1 MDWSKIRRR
10 IIEPDLPAG
19 IYASLEELIRI
30 RYRARDFS
38 FKPQQP
44 VTSILSGRYASRLRG
59 RGLNF
64 EELRRYHEGDDIR
77 TIDWQVTARTRTPYV
92 RVYTEEKDRAVLLMV
107 DQRLNMFF
115 GTRDRLKSVT
125 AAELAALGAWRAL
138 DVGDRVGVVAFN
150 DETLF
155 ELPPRRSEQN
165 VMSIMKGVLEMNHAL
180 HAKSRISPAPGM
192 LNTALEMA
200 MRLAKH
206 DVLVVIISD
215 FFGVDEQTSKLTA
228 RISTHNDILGILV
241 HDPMRLDPPTGR
253 LRASDG
259 ENQLEM
265 DLNDRKL
272 RERLVRDYRDEQ
284 ERITRFLR
292 RLSAPLLMISNE
304 GDVVSQVRRL
314 LGVAPV
320 PKNG

>member
-10 IIEPDLPAG
+10 TIEPDRPAG
-19 IYASLEELIRI
+19 VFASLEELVRI

-64 EELRRYHEGDDIR
+64 EELRRYHVGDDIR
-77 TIDWQVTARTRTPYV
+77 TMDWHVTARTRTPYV
-92 RVYTEEKDRAVLLMV
+92 RVYTEEKDRAVLLVV

-125 AAELAALGAWRAL
+125 AAQLAALGAWRAL
-138 DVGDRVGVVAFN
+138 DVGDRVGIVAFD

-155 ELPPRRSEQN
+155 EMPPRRSEQN
-165 VMSIMKGVLEMNHAL
+165 VMSILNGVLEMNHAL
-180 HAKSRISPAPGM
+180 HAESGVHPAPGM
-192 LNTALEMA
+192 LNTALEKA

-206 DVLVVIISD
+206 DMLVVIVSD
-215 FFGVDEQTSKLTA
+215 FFGIDEQTSKLTA

-253 LRASDG
+253 FRASDG
-259 ENQLEM
+259 ENQLEI
-265 DLNDRKL
+265 DLDDRQL
-272 RERLVRDYRDEQ
+272 RERLVEDYRDEQ
-284 ERITRFLR
+284 ERIARFLR

-320 PKNG
+320 PNNG

>member
-10 IIEPDLPAG
+10 TTEADLPAG
-19 IYASLEELIRI
+19 VYASLEELVRI

-77 TIDWQVTARTRTPYV
+77 TIDWHVTARTRTPYV
-92 RVYTEEKDRAVLLMV
+92 RVYTEEKDRGVLLVV

-115 GTRDRLKSVT
+115 GTRHRLKSVT

-138 DVGDRVGVVAFN
+138 DVGDRVGMVAFN
-150 DETLF
+150 DDALM
-155 ELPPRRSEQN
+155 ELRPQRSEQN
-165 VMSIMKGVLEMNHAL
+165 VMSILNGVLEMNHAL
-180 HAKSRISPAPGM
+180 HAASTVTPAPDM
-192 LNTALEMA
+192 LNRALEKA

-215 FFGVDEQTSKLTA
+215 FFGVDEQTSKLAA
-228 RISTHNDILGILV
+228 RISAHNDMLGILV
-241 HDPMRLDPPTGR
+241 HDPMRVDPPAGR
-253 LRASDG
+253 LRVSDG
-259 ENQLEM
+259 QNQLDM
-265 DLNDRKL
+265 DLDERRL
-272 RERLVRDYRDEQ
+272 RERLVTDYREEQ
-284 ERITRFLR
+284 ERITHFLR

-304 GDVVSQVRRL
+304 GDVVKQVRRL

-320 PKNG
+320 SNNG